1 MRVIDWSRE
10 PILMRYI
17 RVAAA
22 LDIHP
27 RTLYQRVQRGD
38 RSVPQPAY
46 LRPMRWRREDVQ
58 QHIETHSIVQQRAD
72 LVRAALKVA

>member
-1 MRVIDWSRE
+1 VVITDWTRE
-10 PILMRYI
+10 PILMRYR
-17 RVAAA
+17 RVAAILA
-22 LDIHP
+22 IHP
-27 RTLYQRVQRGD
+27 RTLYHRVRRGD